1 MEYFYFFLSLLPCFA
16 VFGLL
21 FLNDFV
27 LEKLPIDLFDSE
39 SWENLGEAWRI

>member
-1 MEYFYFFLSLLPCFA
+1 MKYFYFFLSLLPCFA

-27 LEKLPIDLFDSE
+27 EKLERTNLFDSE
-39 SWENLGEAWRI
+39 SWENLGKAWRI